1 MDTKILK
8 LTNGDEIITTLSGKN
23 DTSVVTAHNPL
34 KINSYPR
41 VTKTGIEESMALSRW
56 VSYGENDSCEI
67 IKNNIVAVTTASVGI
82 SKFYD
87 FCVMRMKKGKDALLA
102 EQEPTPEQLR
112 RLEEEMDEDMMDDYF
127 DDDDPNKTIH

>member
-41 VTKTGIEESMALSRW
+41 VSKTGIEESMALSRW
-56 VSYGENDSCEI
+56 VSYGEMIVVKLSRI
-67 IKNNIVAVTTASVGI
+67 I
-82 SKFYD
+82 
-87 FCVMRMKKGKDALLA
+87 LL
-102 EQEPTPEQLR
+102 QYQLR
-112 RLEEEMDEDMMDDYF
+112 QWVFLSFMNFVFYE
-127 DDDDPNKTIH
+127 

>member
-56 VSYGENDSCEI
+56 VSYGENDKCEI

-82 SKFYD
+82 AKFYE
-87 FCVMRMKKGKDALLA
+87 FCVLRMKKGKDALLA
-102 EQEPTPEQLR
+102 EQEPTPQQLKK
-112 RLEEEMDEDMMDDYF
+112 LEEEMDEEMMDEYF
-127 DDDDPNKTIH
+127 DDYDTKKTIH

>member
-41 VTKTGIEESMALSRW
+41 VSKKGIEESMALSRW
-56 VSYGENDSCEI
+56 VSYGENDKCEI

-82 SKFYD
+82 AKFYE
-87 FCVMRMKKGKDALLA
+87 FCVLRMKKGKDALLA
-102 EQEPTPEQLR
+102 EQEPTPQQLR
-112 RLEEEMDEDMMDDYF
+112 RLEEELDEEMLDEYF
-127 DDDDPNKTIH
+127 DDEDTTKTIH